1 MATLINTVSIL
12 KTPVGIYVYSDGT
25 FTARLPTK
33 SDEAPVVLASGVPT
47 YEGAVRAARKKLKE
61 KQVRVAV
68 PFTTSDLQ
76 PAIARGRHASR
87 PDYILTWVDDGS
99 EKGKSE
105 EIYAPHWGTTYSH
118 VLEPNLTEKDLERI
132 KYLFEH
138 RAKVH
143 ARLDKVNSLI
153 GEWNRAHS
161 FQLSTA
167 VDAAIK
173 EATAPPVDSSKGSG
187 ATYD

>member
-1 MATLINTVSIL
+1 MATIINTVRIL
-12 KTPVGIYVYSDGT
+12 KTSVDIWVSSDGT
-25 FTARLPTK
+25 FKAVIPNK
-33 SDEAPVVLASGVPT
+33 SDEAPHVLASGVPT
-47 YEGAVRAARKKLKE
+47 YDGAVRAARKKLKE

-87 PDYILTWVDDGS
+87 PAYILTWVDDGS

-105 EIYAPHWGTTYSH
+105 EIYAPHWGTTYSM
-118 VLEPNLTEKDLERI
+118 VLKPDLTEKDLKRI

-138 RAKVH
+138 RAKVR
-143 ARLDKVNSLI
+143 AQLDKTNSFI
-153 GEWNRAHS
+153 EEWNRAHS
-161 FQLSTA
+161 FHLASA

-173 EATAPPVDSSKGSG
+173 EATAP
-187 ATYD
+187 ATEEHDAGHPPQ